1 MDALWTLPNPSGT
14 GGRLRLRESEFRC
27 ALPPLCPSLSSPLCP
42 PLPSPA
48 SLRRVSPPPPLPRQP
63 PKTIFVDNKRVPFEN
78 DEAYQQFLSR
88 ARAAGL
94 TGVRG
99 KTEIDQVEVLCM
111 NLDAIHDGQSYT
123 FFPPKVTGQSEA
135 LQFKGM
141 F

>member
-1 MDALWTLPNPSGT
+1 M
-14 GGRLRLRESEFRC
+14 
-27 ALPPLCPSLSSPLCP
+27 SPH
-42 PLPSPA
+42 
-48 SLRRVSPPPPLPRQP
+48 PPLPRQP

-94 TGVRG
+94 TEVRG

-135 LQFKGM
+135 LQFKGT
-141 F
+141 FWIYYGFITSRLTKKHVLRAALAISSACA